1 MTGIALSKML
11 SIPLLVMES
20 QSHGPRYGGW
30 LSGAGWTKQADQ
42 KPVARISPRLRVLN
56 NYYFESESVTAAPA
70 FPVIRNYQL
79 LWFCDCRNESSR
91 SIIVKIETRSKV
103 H

>member
-1 MTGIALSKML
+1 ML

-20 QSHGPRYGGW
+20 LSHGSRYGGW
-30 LSGAGWTKQADQ
+30 LSGTGWTKEAGQ
-42 KPVARISPRLRVLN
+42 KPVARISPRLPVLN

-79 LWFCDCRNESSR
+79 SWFRDRRNESRR
-91 SIIVKIETRSKV
+91 SIVVKIETRRKV